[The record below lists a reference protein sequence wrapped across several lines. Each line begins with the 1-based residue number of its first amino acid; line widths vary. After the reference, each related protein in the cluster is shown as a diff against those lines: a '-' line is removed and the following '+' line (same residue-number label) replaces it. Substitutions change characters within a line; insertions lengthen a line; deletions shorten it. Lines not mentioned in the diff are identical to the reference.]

1 MITSAIILGIYII
14 IIVMFI
20 PELHKQVL
28 LKKIQVM
35 KSWTNNISF
44 KKIQTIPYLLK
55 NRVYNRFSAKDS
67 VI

>member
-1 MITSAIILGIYII
+1 MITSAIILDIYII
-14 IIVMFI
+14 IIVKFI
-20 PELHKQVL
+20 PELCKQVL

-55 NRVYNRFSAKDS
+55 NRVTTAFQQK
-67 VI
+67 IQ